1 MLGVRAGGTGPCG
14 ETLSGSAVPPPILL
28 PGTLQSAGLLQGLCP
43 SRGSL
48 DPTRRE
54 GLVADSFRCW
64 ALAETQDQR
73 SRLLGAELFSGFGG
87 RMSQPSR
94 QCCGEQGVKAP
105 GLGQG
110 PPTLGT
116 PSKGLCLSSWTG
128 SIC

>member
-1 MLGVRAGGTGPCG
+1 MLGVRAGGMGPCG

-73 SRLLGAELFSGFGG
+73 SILAFEIFQLLIDSLY
-87 RMSQPSR
+87 
-94 QCCGEQGVKAP
+94 
-105 GLGQG
+105 L
-110 PPTLGT
+110 LY
-116 PSKGLCLSSWTG
+116 LSSKWFLREHVKEERKFEVN
-128 SIC
+128 